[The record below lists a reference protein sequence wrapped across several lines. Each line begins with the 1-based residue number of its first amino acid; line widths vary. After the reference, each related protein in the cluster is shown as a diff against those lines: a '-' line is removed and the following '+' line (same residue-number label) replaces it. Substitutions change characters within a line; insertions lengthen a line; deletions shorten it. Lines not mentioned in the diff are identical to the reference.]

1 MTGRSDEPDADP
13 AAQVVVIGAGPR
25 GVGLLERVAR
35 NLPQY
40 AVGPLIVHLV
50 DPYPPGPGRIWRRAQ
65 SPLLKLNSMAE
76 DVTMFTDTSSTIA
89 GPVAPGPS
97 LIEWAIAVREGRIT
111 DIVMPEERALRYEL
125 VGLQPHSFPT
135 RRLHS
140 LYLDWFYR
148 RARAALDG
156 RARVVVH
163 DERAEAVED
172 GPHGRQLVRLASGKV
187 LAADVVV
194 YALGHAGSSPHGEQ
208 AVLRDAAAA
217 AGLFYLPPS
226 FTADTDLGP
235 LTAGEPVIVR
245 GMGLAAVDLVVLL
258 TQGRGGSFRRADGV
272 MRYVPS
278 GREPHILMG
287 SRRGVPYHSKITS
300 TLQGVRPEPRFF
312 TTEIASDLATRPNLD
327 FTDDIWPLIAK
338 EMLYGY
344 FAELFTGHPERVRVG
359 WEEFAARFA
368 DLDVFG
374 PALRALVAETVRD
387 PGDRLD
393 LSRFGRPLEQVRVA
407 GLDALQHVLRSYIR
421 NDLDRRTH
429 PRHSATLGLFQ
440 SLLQALFVFI
450 KLTPV
455 ADWSTRSRERD
466 LEGWWLPYFSYVAS
480 GPPGHRLEELL
491 ALSEAGVVTFLGA
504 GMQVGVNA
512 TAGVFH
518 ASGMTAPGVQVTAR
532 SLVDAWLPHSPA
544 AASDNS
550 ALRDLVRS
558 GAGVTQFF
566 ADGSHVFDSGRL
578 LVNPA
583 DSRVMRPDGRPHP
596 RRFAI
601 GPYTSAPFIGAF
613 ARPHTDAVSLREND
627 TVARAVLALL
637 AGASRPTPTDLPRS
651 VAPFTPSRGEH
662 ELHR

>member
-1 MTGRSDEPDADP
+1 
-13 AAQVVVIGAGPR
+13 
-25 GVGLLERVAR
+25 
-35 NLPQY
+35 
-40 AVGPLIVHLV
+40 
-50 DPYPPGPGRIWRRAQ
+50 
-65 SPLLKLNSMAE
+65 
-76 DVTMFTDTSSTIA
+76 
-89 GPVAPGPS
+89 
-97 LIEWAIAVREGRIT
+97 
-111 DIVMPEERALRYEL
+111 
-125 VGLQPHSFPT
+125 
-135 RRLHS
+135 
-140 LYLDWFYR
+140 
-148 RARAALDG
+148 
-156 RARVVVH
+156 
-163 DERAEAVED
+163 
-172 GPHGRQLVRLASGKV
+172 
-187 LAADVVV
+187 
-194 YALGHAGSSPHGEQ
+194 
-208 AVLRDAAAA
+208 
-217 AGLFYLPPS
+217 
-226 FTADTDLGP
+226 
-235 LTAGEPVIVR
+235 
-245 GMGLAAVDLVVLL
+245 
-258 TQGRGGSFRRADGV
+258 
-272 MRYVPS
+272 
-278 GREPHILMG
+278 
-287 SRRGVPYHSKITS
+287 
-300 TLQGVRPEPRFF
+300 
-312 TTEIASDLATRPNLD
+312 
-327 FTDDIWPLIAK
+327 
-338 EMLYGY
+338 
-344 FAELFTGHPERVRVG
+344 
-359 WEEFAARFA
+359 
-368 DLDVFG
+368 
-374 PALRALVAETVRD
+374 
-387 PGDRLD
+387 
-393 LSRFGRPLEQVRVA
+393 
-407 GLDALQHVLRSYIR
+407 VLRSYIR

-504 GMQVGVNA
+504 GMQVGVDA

-637 AGASRPTPTDLPRS
+637 AGASRPAPTELPRS